1 MRNAN
6 HTRMTG
12 RSYLTTACIVG
23 DSPYPLGADGEE
35 IVPIPQIP
43 LSSPMHVHPHNDDFS
58 TPYLTE
64 TADPWGVEL
73 KQLTGRLPA
82 IGNLAS
88 QCRLESFMQHGVLS
102 QVLRECKEFHVAY
115 PRAYRT
121 RTPQDVATVLF
132 QYHAGI
138 VRGIG
143 PTTFPV
149 GPAHSVSLTTFVRSL
164 LEEPSCLFSE
174 KDLSMLQSAMRA
186 CHEEQLDALLVAA
199 RGRFFLPSLFP
210 ELEAPP
216 VSPSLE
222 ATPASSSL
230 ETTPNA
236 LQGLM
241 SCYNDELDVPV
252 EIESLDPL
260 DPLDDFLFSSLPP
273 TPVPQ
278 KDFEVEQI
286 LMHNRYGPLSKEIEF
301 LCHFAGTDGGA
312 EDLWLPIE
320 KLCACSSILREY
332 WRNTPTQVVDST
344 SPVIVPATSVP
355 ATIVPAAR
363 VTAAR
368 VPAATVRTDQ
378 RRRDGLIWSAQGKLT
393 QSKVARRAF
402 TDYCEDELTEI
413 LNTADQRALREW
425 FTKYMNSL
433 GKEATREGRVVGIV
447 TQEQFSEGAS
457 YWARQKPHKNLK
469 EAGLR
474 MYEKRPA
481 LLQHFAQLCGEP
493 PYEMVVAE
501 LQVLVQ

>member
-1 MRNAN
+1 
-6 HTRMTG
+6 
-12 RSYLTTACIVG
+12 
-23 DSPYPLGADGEE
+23 
-35 IVPIPQIP
+35 
-43 LSSPMHVHPHNDDFS
+43 
-58 TPYLTE
+58 
-64 TADPWGVEL
+64 
-73 KQLTGRLPA
+73 
-82 IGNLAS
+82 
-88 QCRLESFMQHGVLS
+88 
-102 QVLRECKEFHVAY
+102 
-115 PRAYRT
+115 
-121 RTPQDVATVLF
+121 
-132 QYHAGI
+132 
-138 VRGIG
+138 
-143 PTTFPV
+143 
-149 GPAHSVSLTTFVRSL
+149 
-164 LEEPSCLFSE
+164 
-174 KDLSMLQSAMRA
+174 MRA

-199 RGRFFLPSLFP
+199 RGRFFLPSPFP

-332 WRNTPTQVVDST
+332 WRNTPTQVVHST
-344 SPVIVPATSVP
+344 SPVIVPATIVP

-363 VTAAR
+363 V
-368 VPAATVRTDQ
+368 PVRTDQ
-378 RRRDGLIWSAQGKLT
+378 RRRVDGLIWSSQGKLT
-393 QSKVARRAF
+393 QSKLTRRAF
-402 TDYCEDELTEI
+402 QAYCEDDLPELLT
-413 LNTADQRALREW
+413 TADQRALREW

-481 LLQHFAQLCGEP
+481 LLQHFAQLCDEP
-493 PYEMVVAE
+493 PYEMIVAE
-501 LQVLVQ
+501 LQVLIQ